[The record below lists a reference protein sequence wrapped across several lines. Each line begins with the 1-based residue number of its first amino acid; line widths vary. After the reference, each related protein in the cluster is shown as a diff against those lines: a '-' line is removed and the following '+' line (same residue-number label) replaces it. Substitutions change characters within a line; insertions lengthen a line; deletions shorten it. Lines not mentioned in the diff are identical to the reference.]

1 MSSGEE
7 RGVNSAE
14 RVALSA
20 RHQEPD
26 RVPMHIWY
34 TPQIG
39 AQLAELYGVS
49 GVVLETQI
57 GNDILMTHVGVNR
70 GFDAEVEPGEEY
82 ADDWG
87 IRYRRV
93 FHYNEVVGN
102 PLAEAEEL
110 ANYDFPIPALPARW
124 QALDGLLA
132 QYGSSH
138 CIAADMSSNLF
149 EIGFHLRG
157 MERWL
162 TDLVSDPR
170 LVEELL
176 ERLQGFD
183 LEVARLAV
191 KRQVGV
197 VWLGSD
203 IASQRGMI
211 ISPALWRRLFK
222 PRMAQ
227 LIAAIKG
234 AAPQMLVAYH
244 SCGAIRPVIPDLIEV
259 GVDILNPIQP
269 LAKDMS
275 PREIKRDFGAALTLH
290 GALDVQQLMP
300 YGTPA
305 QVRDQ
310 VCRLMDALA
319 PGGGYIFG
327 PAHALQPDVPLANI
341 EAMLSAAREYGVYR

>member
-1 MSSGEE
+1 
-7 RGVNSAE
+7 
-14 RVALSA
+14 
-20 RHQEPD
+20 
-26 RVPMHIWY
+26 MHIWY

-49 GVVLETQI
+49 GAALETHI

-70 GFDAEVEPGEEY
+70 GFDAALKPGEEY
-82 ADDWG
+82 TDEWG

-102 PLAEAEEL
+102 PLAEVEDL
-110 ANYDFPIPALPARW
+110 ADYHFPDPALSARW
-124 QALDGLLA
+124 QALDGLLKS
-132 QYGSSH
+132 YTSSH

-162 TDLVSDPR
+162 TDLLSNAR
-170 LVEELL
+170 LVDELL
-176 ERLQGFD
+176 ERLLAFD

-191 KRQVGV
+191 ERRVDI

-203 IASQRGMI
+203 IASQQSMI
-211 ISPALWRRLFK
+211 LSPALWRRLFK

-227 LIAAIKG
+227 LIGAIKG
-234 AAPQMLVAYH
+234 ASPQMLVAYH
-244 SCGAIRPVIPDLIEV
+244 SCGAIRPVIADLIEI
-259 GVDILNPIQP
+259 GIDILNPIQP

-275 PREIKRDFGAALTLH
+275 PRDIKHDFGAALTLH

-305 QVRDQ
+305 QVRDE
-310 VCRLMDALA
+310 VHRLMDALA

-341 EAMLSAAREYGVYR
+341 EAMLAAASEYGVCR